1 MLILG
6 KRKLHKLIL
15 IGDKMRF
22 SQIET
27 KDLFYAGIM
36 ISLAFAIL
44 LSGGL
49 LGLNTTIFLIAFF
62 TAGLGFL
69 LHELMHKYVAQ
80 GYGLWAEFRANYKM
94 LWLAVFFS
102 FFGFIFAAPGAV
114 YIRGQITRERNGKIS
129 LAGPMTNLVLAFG
142 FLILI
147 FFISTSNPVLNAF
160 FGFGL
165 TINSL
170 LAAFNMIPT
179 MPFDGAKIIQW
190 NKPIYYITLILGV
203 GLFILSFFV

>member
-1 MLILG
+1 M
-6 KRKLHKLIL
+6 K
-15 IGDKMRF
+15 F
-22 SQIET
+22 SPIET
-27 KDLFYAGIM
+27 KDLFYAGVM

-102 FFGFIFAAPGAV
+102 FFGFILAAPGAV